1 MSLCL
6 FYHLQHFSACK
17 HKIEKKCLHVFI
29 VILKANTISITES
42 NINFAL
48 NILIFKK
55 KMTINN
61 FIIFKLLFLF
71 SAGFL
76 CNFVVNGLTA
86 GVTSIT
92 EIPGLA
98 LTKYVNNQRL
108 CLLYMHTLYSP
119 TDIQYTTFNYYK
131 KIIVHFYK
139 AFI

>member
-1 MSLCL
+1 
-6 FYHLQHFSACK
+6 
-17 HKIEKKCLHVFI
+17 
-29 VILKANTISITES
+29 
-42 NINFAL
+42 
-48 NILIFKK
+48 
-55 KMTINN
+55 MTINN

-98 LTKYVNNQRL
+98 PTVTGMMSSLTKYVNNQRL